1 MDPFSLFLDDLF
13 ARRRGELLA
22 AVAAPAPAAGAG
34 APAGAPEEQKTKP
47 ASGRGRRAEK
57 TNEDGIPLSVVRVV
71 RSLQA
76 DADKRSARKRELG
89 LKRSGERQ
97 ETL

>member
-13 ARRRGELLA
+13 ARRREELLA
-22 AVAAPAPAAGAG
+22 AAGTTAGATAG